1 MKTHRVS
8 NDKEFTELVVNEN
21 NNQQY
26 WFKEQLL
33 KSSIS
38 PLFKI

>member
-1 MKTHRVS
+1 
-8 NDKEFTELVVNEN
+8 LVVNEN

-38 PLFKI
+38 PLFKIWAEK